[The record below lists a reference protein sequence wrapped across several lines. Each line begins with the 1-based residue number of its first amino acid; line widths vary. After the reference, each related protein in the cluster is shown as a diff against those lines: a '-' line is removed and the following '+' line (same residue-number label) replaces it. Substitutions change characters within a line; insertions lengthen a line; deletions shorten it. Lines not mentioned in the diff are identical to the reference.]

1 MTLMPLDVGW
11 MKKWLKPG
19 AIVLFAGGLAA
30 GVHASSSRAVP
41 PQGTWQA
48 ECVGYYSMELP
59 SGVDYGAIEPKHM
72 WPFVSNWGFPLNL
85 APAFDMVVAPDP
97 GATVSSEREKRRLYV
112 SRPAKPE
119 ALAEIT
125 LMLNARLEHNKQVML
140 DEAAGFDKFPAA
152 DESGWVREKL
162 RTDAA
167 AIRFY
172 KPVPGLQA
180 IADDDG
186 KLTHF
191 YVLLGDQR
199 IVQALRPSLAS
210 PALTI
215 EAFLQQYSPREPF
228 ATPTGPGACLPHGF
242 YRGESLPA
250 FIGATF
256 TLTDHPDILINVTLS
271 DAQDGSKEPRQ
282 ALLNLLRGH
291 LADADEI
298 LPLDGRIKSSHTVTI
313 DGQEGLGHFALVRRK
328 VSPPGAKDPLD
339 NIYTKDHRD
348 WAYIAYAPGIS
359 GGKPG
364 ESFNIQVRVERFG
377 RFAKEP
383 VGQQMTEKQF
393 REFAKRFVVSIHRR
407 PGAWVVK

>member
-1 MTLMPLDVGW
+1 MPLDAGL
-11 MKKWLKPG
+11 MKKWLRSG
-19 AIVLFAGGLAA
+19 AIALCVGALAA
-30 GVHASSSRAVP
+30 CVQASSRRLDALKDSWR
-41 PQGTWQA
+41 T
-48 ECVGYYSMELP
+48 ECVGYYTMELP
-59 SGVDYGAIEPKHM
+59 GGVDYGAIAPKHM
-72 WPFVSNWGFPLNL
+72 SPFVANWEFPVSL
-85 APAFDMVVAPDP
+85 APAWGMALAPDP
-97 GATVSSEREKRRLYV
+97 GVRASDDYEKRRLYL
-112 SRPAKPE
+112 SEKARPEDLE
-119 ALAEIT
+119 AI
-125 LMLNARLEHNKQVML
+125 MSKINSRLEHEKQILL
-140 DEAAGFDKFPAA
+140 DEADR
-152 DESGWVREKL
+152 WVRRKDVEYAEQVRKN
-162 RTDAA
+162 AEV
-167 AIRFY
+167 IRFY
-172 KPVPGLQA
+172 KSVPGLQA

-186 KLTHF
+186 KVTHF

-210 PALTI
+210 TAQTI
-215 EAFLQQYSPREPF
+215 QAFLQHYSPREPF
-228 ATPTGPGACLPHGF
+228 AIPEGPGACLPHGF

-250 FIGATF
+250 FLGATF

-271 DAQDGSKEPRQ
+271 DAQGGTKEPRE
-282 ALLNLLRGH
+282 ALLRLLRGH

-298 LPLDGRIKSSHTVTI
+298 LPLDGRIKPSHTVTI

-339 NIYTKDHRD
+339 NTYTKDHSD

-383 VGQQMTEKQF
+383 VDQQMTEKQF
-393 REFAKRFVVSIHRR
+393 REFAKRFVASIHRR

>member
-1 MTLMPLDVGW
+1 MPLDAGL
-11 MKKWLKPG
+11 MKKWLRSG
-19 AIVLFAGGLAA
+19 AIALCVGALAA
-30 GVHASSSRAVP
+30 CVQASSRRLDALKDSWR
-41 PQGTWQA
+41 T
-48 ECVGYYSMELP
+48 ECVGYYTMELP
-59 SGVDYGAIEPKHM
+59 GGVDYGAIEPRHM
-72 WPFVSNWGFPLNL
+72 WPYVSNWMFPVNL
-85 APAFDMVVAPDP
+85 APAWGMALAPDP
-97 GATVSSEREKRRLYV
+97 GVRASDDYEKRRLYV

-119 ALAEIT
+119 ALAEIMR
-125 LMLNARLEHNKQVML
+125 MLNERRQHEKQVLL
-140 DEAAGFDKFPAA
+140 DEAERWRGYKDMDP
-152 DESGWVREKL
+152 SGRRPIEIEAE
-162 RTDAA
+162 AA
-167 AIRFY
+167 AIHFY

-186 KLTHF
+186 KVAHF

-199 IVQALRPSLAS
+199 IVQVLRPSLAS
-210 PALTI
+210 PAQTI
-215 EAFLQQYSPREPF
+215 EAFLQHYSPREPF
-228 ATPTGPGACLPHGF
+228 AIPEGSGACLPHGF

-250 FIGATF
+250 FLGATF

-271 DAQDGSKEPRQ
+271 DAQGGTKEPRE
-282 ALLNLLRGH
+282 ALLRLLRGH

-298 LPLDGRIKSSHTVTI
+298 LPLDGRIKPSHTVTI

-339 NIYTKDHRD
+339 NTYTKDHSD

-364 ESFNIQVRVERFG
+364 ESFIIQVRVERFG

-383 VGQQMTEKQF
+383 VDQQMTEKQF
-393 REFAKRFVVSIHRR
+393 REFAKRFVASIHRR

>member
-1 MTLMPLDVGW
+1 MPLDAGL
-11 MKKWLKPG
+11 MKNWLRSG
-19 AIVLFAGGLAA
+19 AIALCVGALTAC
-30 GVHASSSRAVP
+30 VQASSRRLDDPKDSWR
-41 PQGTWQA
+41 T
-48 ECVGYYSMELP
+48 ECVGYYTMELP
-59 SGVDYGAIEPKHM
+59 GGLDYGAIEPRHM
-72 WPFVSNWGFPLNL
+72 WPYVSNWMFPVNL
-85 APAFDMVVAPDP
+85 APAWDMALTPDP
-97 GATVSSEREKRRLYV
+97 GTPASDDYEKRRLYV
-112 SRPAKPE
+112 SRPAQPE
-119 ALAEIT
+119 ALTEIMR
-125 LMLNARLEHNKQVML
+125 MLNERQQQEKQVLL
-140 DEAAGFDKFPAA
+140 DKAERWRGYKDLDPSGRRPTEIEAQ
-152 DESGWVREKL
+152 
-162 RTDAA
+162 AA

-172 KPVPGLQA
+172 KPVPGLRA

-186 KLTHF
+186 KVTHF

-199 IVQALRPSLAS
+199 IVQVLRSSLAS
-210 PALTI
+210 PAQTI
-215 EAFLQQYSPREPF
+215 EAFLQHYSPREPF
-228 ATPTGPGACLPHGF
+228 ATPEGSGACLPHGF

-250 FIGATF
+250 FLGATF

-271 DAQDGSKEPRQ
+271 DAQGGTKEPRE
-282 ALLNLLRGH
+282 ALLRLLRGH

-298 LPLDGRIKSSHTVTI
+298 LPLDGRIKPSHTVTI

-339 NIYTKDHRD
+339 NTYTKDHSD

-383 VGQQMTEKQF
+383 VDQQMTEKQF
-393 REFAKRFVVSIHRR
+393 REFAKRFVASIHRR